1 MILPSFKRIYKE
13 DFKKEDQELIERLS
27 GNLNIA
33 IETLF
38 QLANH
43 RISLPDNAAAVVKD
57 VQVKVDSS
65 GNPTSGVGIALGD
78 TIKIAIGTQVILALN
93 QTNSTVYPTAQPFIT
108 FTQNGSNVIINNVA
122 GLPADNTFLLRVVVW
137 GA

>member
-1 MILPSFKRIYKE
+1 MILPSFKRIYRE
-13 DFKKEDQELIERLS
+13 DFKKEDQELIDKLS

-38 QLANH
+38 NLANH
-43 RISLPDNAAAVVKD
+43 RISFDNTATVLKD
-57 VQVKVDSS
+57 VQVKVDSA
-65 GNPTSGVGIALGD
+65 GNPTSGTAIALGNI
-78 TIKIAIGTQVILALN
+78 IKTAVGTQVILAVN
-93 QTNSTVYPTAQPFIT
+93 ETNPTVYPTAQPFIT

-122 GLPADNTFLLRVVVW
+122 GLPANNTFILRVVVW